1 MNYHTQLKSYNLL
14 LKKKKIESYK
24 PSHKKNK
31 NKNKN
36 PYKTLYSIYF
46 RNIKK
51 KRNKTKD

>member
-14 LKKKKIESYK
+14 PKKKKKLNPINPPINK
-24 PSHKKNK
+24 IKKS
-31 NKNKN
+31 
-36 PYKTLYSIYF
+36 YKTLYSIYF

>member
-14 LKKKKIESYK
+14 PKKKIESYK